1 MRTQNDIEGQS
12 GDSHLVVGGYD
23 EGRVVE
29 RYLSWVASVFEYQY
43 TGTVVERAILGT
55 DLHETRD

>member
-1 MRTQNDIEGQS
+1 M
-12 GDSHLVVGGYD
+12 VVGGYD